1 MLTLKIKYE
10 YDYGDIIKDNIHSL
24 LYSFNADEYL
34 NMFINCCSNYEMPSD
49 LPQIVSNFVY
59 ASDDLS
65 YLLKLPYVKEL
76 VENICLNEKTR
87 RNCSRFFDKFVPVF
101 VQDFSYFK
109 NLIIKEETLFDNCK
123 LVSII
128 PYFFETLDKEKLKE
142 AVNYFSDIISYS
154 SEASLIYRR
163 IYELYKKYDFDYEFY
178 LYKSFEVKPSKEMFL
193 IIYKDKKT
201 FSEYFGKIKEISLPL
216 KDNFIDFLLGRLRFE
231 DYLESINNLSEYQQT
246 EVFGYL
252 FYHF

>member
-34 NMFINCCSNYEMPSD
+34 NMFINCCSNDEMPSD

-87 RNCSRFFDKFVPVF
+87 RNCSRYFDKFVPVF

-128 PYFFETLDKEKLKE
+128 PYFLKL
-142 AVNYFSDIISYS
+142 
-154 SEASLIYRR
+154 
-163 IYELYKKYDFDYEFY
+163 
-178 LYKSFEVKPSKEMFL
+178 
-193 IIYKDKKT
+193 
-201 FSEYFGKIKEISLPL
+201 
-216 KDNFIDFLLGRLRFE
+216 
-231 DYLESINNLSEYQQT
+231 
-246 EVFGYL
+246 
-252 FYHF
+252 